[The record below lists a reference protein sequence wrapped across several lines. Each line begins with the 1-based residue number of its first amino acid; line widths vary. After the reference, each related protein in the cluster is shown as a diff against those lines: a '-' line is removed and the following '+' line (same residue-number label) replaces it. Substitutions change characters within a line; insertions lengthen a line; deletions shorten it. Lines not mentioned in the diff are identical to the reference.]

1 MKVGITSGERGSAV
15 ANGGV
20 PPRLKGRGMYR
31 GAGKLILTSVTM
43 RRSAGVDEEG
53 RCVLV
58 GVDEEDG
65 GAVARK

>member
-1 MKVGITSGERGSAV
+1 
-15 ANGGV
+15 
-20 PPRLKGRGMYR
+20 MYR

-43 RRSAGVDEEG
+43 RRSAGFDEEG